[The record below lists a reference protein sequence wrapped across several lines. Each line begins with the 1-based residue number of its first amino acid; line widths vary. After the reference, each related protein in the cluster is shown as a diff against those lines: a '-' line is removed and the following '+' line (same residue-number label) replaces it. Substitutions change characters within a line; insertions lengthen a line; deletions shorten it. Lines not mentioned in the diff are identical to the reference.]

1 LSGNSGGG
9 EDVFYRFSQR
19 TLNLHLFKLSLD
31 GITGL
36 WKRLSIQISCHHS
49 TDEKTQKNELF
60 CEFCFFVMHNSYNFK
75 LLNLKPKEGKINL
88 KSENLPTAALPASGS
103 LGLISAFQAPLSLTR
118 QNYTF
123 LLKISKKIKI
133 L

>member
-1 LSGNSGGG
+1 
-9 EDVFYRFSQR
+9 
-19 TLNLHLFKLSLD
+19 
-31 GITGL
+31 
-36 WKRLSIQISCHHS
+36 
-49 TDEKTQKNELF
+49 
-60 CEFCFFVMHNSYNFK
+60 MHNSYNFK

-103 LGLISAFQAPLSLTR
+103 LGLISAFQAPLSLTL